1 MRFGIVILLTAVLVG
16 PAIAQQHH
24 HGKQHGSPHAA
35 TPYAGLQQ
43 RDIKA
48 LDDRQLSDLR
58 LGRGMGLALAAEL
71 NGYPGPM
78 HVLELKD
85 QLRLIADQRQRFQQL
100 FDSMKAEAIEVGE
113 KLIANERDLDRRFA
127 EGGLTPEVLATL
139 TSRIGETQGQLRAV
153 HLKYH
158 LTSAELLS
166 SEQRQRYAEL
176 RGYR

>member
-1 MRFGIVILLTAVLVG
+1 MKIAIVILISAALTGA
-16 PAIAQQHH
+16 AIAQHHH
-24 HGKQHGSPHAA
+24 HGKQHGDQHST

-48 LDDRQLSDLR
+48 MDETQIADLR
-58 LGRGMGLALAAEL
+58 NGRGMGLALAAEL

-85 QLRLIADQRQRFQQL
+85 QLQLTIDQRQRFQQL
-100 FDSMKAEAIEVGE
+100 FDSMKAEAIAVGE
-113 KLIANERDLDRRFA
+113 KLIADERALDRRFA
-127 EGGLTPEVLATL
+127 EGGMTPETLAAL
-139 TSRIGETQGQLRAV
+139 TARIGETQGRLRSV

-166 SEQRQRYAEL
+166 TEQRQRYAQL

>member
-1 MRFGIVILLTAVLVG
+1 MRI
-16 PAIAQQHH
+16 AIAILIAATLTGTAMAQHH
-24 HGKQHGSPHAA
+24 HSGKQHGTQHPAA
-35 TPYAGLQQ
+35 PYAGLQQ

-48 LDDRQLSDLR
+48 LDENQIADLR
-58 LGRGMGLALAAEL
+58 NGRGMGLALAAEL

-85 QLRLIADQRQRFQQL
+85 QLRLTVDQRQRFQQL
-100 FDSMKAEAIEVGE
+100 FDSMKAEAIAVGE
-113 KLIANERDLDRRFA
+113 KLLVDERTLDRGFA
-127 EGGLTPEVLATL
+127 EGGMTPETLAAL
-139 TSRIGETQGQLRAV
+139 TARIGETQGQLPAV

-166 SEQRQRYAEL
+166 SEQRQRYAQL